1 VIGVRKDLLLGRAAC
16 GGFLLGLLP
25 AGVLHFALVEAHRS
39 ELRRTAARSFNQ
51 APRSFSMATRK
62 KLIPEP
68 SPRMV
73 IWLAAVTAAMLCGIL
88 VFDYAIGDPRIAW
101 FGHTPAQVL
110 DFKKSG

>member
-1 VIGVRKDLLLGRAAC
+1 
-16 GGFLLGLLP
+16 
-25 AGVLHFALVEAHRS
+25 
-39 ELRRTAARSFNQ
+39 
-51 APRSFSMATRK
+51 MATK

-88 VFDYAIGDPRIAW
+88 VFDYAIGDPRMAW
-101 FGHTPAQVL
+101 TGHTTAQPL